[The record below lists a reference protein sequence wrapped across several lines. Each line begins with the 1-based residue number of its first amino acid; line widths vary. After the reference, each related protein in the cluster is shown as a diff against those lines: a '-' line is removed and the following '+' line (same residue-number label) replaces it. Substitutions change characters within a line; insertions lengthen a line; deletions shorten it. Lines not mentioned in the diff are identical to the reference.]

1 MKSKLADFKEELE
14 FSSKTITETKA
25 MIKEGKENLGHTEER
40 LRMIHK
46 RRWKRAKEKSVQ
58 RKDET
63 QKTEAPIKRIV
74 FLKMRKENIT
84 KKH

>member
-1 MKSKLADFKEELE
+1 MR
-14 FSSKTITETKA
+14 
-25 MIKEGKENLGHTEER
+25 NTEER

-46 RRWKRAKEKSVQ
+46 RRWKRAKEKSAQ
-58 RKDET
+58 SKDET
-63 QKTEAPIKRIV
+63 QKTEAPIKRII